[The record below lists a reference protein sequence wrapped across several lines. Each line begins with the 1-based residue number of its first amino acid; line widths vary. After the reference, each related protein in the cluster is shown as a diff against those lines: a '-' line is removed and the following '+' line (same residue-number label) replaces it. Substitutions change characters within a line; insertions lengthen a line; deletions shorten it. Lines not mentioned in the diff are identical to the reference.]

1 MSVQYDLRHL
11 SSRLRWIPQAA
22 SAGAIVAGGLVLIGW
37 WLDVA
42 VLKASVPGFPTMHA
56 NTALAFVLIGLSLW
70 LSRVE
75 STDGWRRRVAQVCA
89 ATVAVMGLLTRSE
102 YLFGWDLRIDQL
114 LVTELQTLTESHHA
128 PGRPAFGSVLN
139 FLLLGGA
146 LLLLDVKTRGGYQ
159 PAEHVAV
166 AASFF
171 ASLILVAY
179 LYGGM
184 AIHQHFP
191 FATVAPPTALLF
203 LALSIGVVFARAQH
217 RIVGIV
223 MSDTIAASAIRRLLV
238 VAIVLPVL
246 AGWVRLKGQQFGFF
260 GTEFGLALIVVFAI
274 VALTGSLYWQG
285 TSLIAAEAY
294 QRGISEMAGLLSR
307 SLQLEEIYPAY
318 ADALKAILPYHR
330 ICVVVREGEKLVAAL
345 SVAEPPLQSY
355 QGKTWHS
362 SGKTAVEWVMTHKIP
377 RLVRD
382 LSQEQTFADEVF
394 VAREGVGATLL
405 LPLLAGGET
414 VGVFVVDSRTPGV
427 YSTGHESLV
436 SLITEQLALAIQ
448 NANLYAQVK
457 RHAQELEHLVE
468 VRTRELQEAN
478 GHLAEASRHKTA
490 FLTNMSHELRT
501 PLNAVLGF
509 ADLLCDQTFGPLTS
523 KQARDRKSTRL
534 NSSHLLVLINDL
546 LDLSRVEAGKLTL
559 RLEPFALSEALSV
572 AVYEIRPLA
581 DTKRLTIES
590 DIDAAPIT
598 LTADPVRFKQIVYNL
613 LSNAIKF
620 TPEGGRITVT
630 ARRLSSPTPQ
640 PLDSD
645 FVEIAVTDTGIGIA
659 AEDLSRLF
667 TRFTQLEIQTTKQF
681 QGSGL
686 GLALTRQLVEL
697 HGGTIAITSAGLG
710 HGSTFTVRLPLTPAA
725 GRDMKE

>member
-1 MSVQYDLRHL
+1 MSIHSHPRQL
-11 SSRLRWIPQAA
+11 SSRLRWIPQAV
-22 SAGAIVAGGLVLIGW
+22 SAGAIVVGGLVLIGW
-37 WLDVA
+37 WRDVA
-42 VLKASVPGFPTMHA
+42 VLKVSASGFPTMHA
-56 NTALAFVLIGLSLW
+56 NTALAFVLIGVSLW
-70 LSRVE
+70 LLQAESVSGWSRP
-75 STDGWRRRVAQVCA
+75 VAQVCA
-89 ATVAVMGLLTRSE
+89 AAVALIGLLTLSE
-102 YLFGWDLRIDQL
+102 YLFGWDLGIDQL
-114 LVTELQTLTESHHA
+114 LVTEPQTFTESHHA
-128 PGRPAFGSVLN
+128 PGRLAFVSALS
-139 FLLLGGA
+139 FLLLGSA

-166 AASFF
+166 AVS
-171 ASLILVAY
+171 SLVCLILVGY

-184 AIHQHFP
+184 AIHQVYP
-191 FATVAPPTALLF
+191 FATVAPYTAFLF

-217 RIVGIV
+217 RIVDMV
-223 MSDTIAASAIRRLLV
+223 MSDTATAAAIRRLLG
-238 VAIVLPVL
+238 VAILLPIL

-260 GTEFGLALIVVFAI
+260 GTEFGLALIIVFST
-274 VALTGSLYWQG
+274 VALTASVYWQG
-285 TSLIAAEAY
+285 TSLIAAEEY
-294 QRGISEMAGLLSR
+294 QRGINEMSGLLSR
-307 SLQLEEIYPAY
+307 SLQIEEIYPAY
-318 ADALKAILPYHR
+318 ANALKAILPYHR

-382 LSQEQTFADEVF
+382 LSQEQTFADEAF
-394 VAREGVGATLL
+394 VAREGVRATLM

-457 RHAQELEHLVE
+457 RHAQEVEHLVE
-468 VRTRELQEAN
+468 VRTREMQEAN

-523 KQARDRKSTRL
+523 KQARYANHIQTSGR
-534 NSSHLLVLINDL
+534 HLLVLINDL